1 MRKIECVKQQII
13 IDGMTHE
20 EFNILLGLA
29 RGGEVAG
36 SAWLREHGY
45 TGPIYDK
52 FVCTAIPVISKAT
65 RFHSYEIIKED

>member
-1 MRKIECVKQQII
+1 MEKIECVKQQIV
-13 IDGMTHE
+13 IDGMTRK
-20 EFNILLGLA
+20 EFDILLDLA

-52 FVCTAIPVISKAT
+52 FVFTAIPVISKAT
-65 RFHSYEIIKED
+65 RFKSYENIEEG